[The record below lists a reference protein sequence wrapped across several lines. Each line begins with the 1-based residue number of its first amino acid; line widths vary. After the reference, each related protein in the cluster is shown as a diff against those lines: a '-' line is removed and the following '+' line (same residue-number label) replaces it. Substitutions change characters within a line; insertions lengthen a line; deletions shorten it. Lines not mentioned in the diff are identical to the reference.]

1 MNDAYTW
8 LQTNILSPAQDH
20 VFSAISFVNNILWGD
35 GYVLIVLLL
44 IAGIWF
50 TWRLK
55 FIQLLDFKHMFSIM
69 RKSNRSDDAGIS
81 SFQALCTSLSAR
93 VGTGNLAGVAVAIS
107 LGGSGAIFWMWV
119 IALLGMAT
127 GYAESVLG
135 QVYKIKDSEGQY
147 RGGPAYY
154 IQQGIQNKAFALLFA
169 LCLFLGYGFVF
180 SAVQANTITDA
191 LNNSY
196 NMPTFYSGL
205 IIIALAGLIVIGGMR
220 AIARFAEYVVPFMGV
235 AYILVALVITIINI
249 QLLPA
254 VLGDIISSAFG
265 FQEAGAGAL
274 AAAIKNGIQR
284 GLYSNEAGSGS
295 VPHAAA
301 AASPEPNH
309 PASQGYVQMLGVF
322 IDTMVLCTCTAF
334 IILLGTQTD
343 IGQMEGIRLTQTAM
357 EAHLGGVGADF
368 VSAAI
373 CLFAFTSVVANYAYG
388 ESNLHMFKLDNKVG
402 RGFYTTGYLLMILW
416 GSMASLPMVWAMA
429 DMALGLMTLVNVIA
443 IIILTPTI
451 VAVTQDYRDK
461 RRANKEIRFS
471 NVDCQIQGQLE
482 EPEIWSGKQNAKD

>member
-1 MNDAYTW
+1 
-8 LQTNILSPAQDH
+8 
-20 VFSAISFVNNILWGD
+20 
-35 GYVLIVLLL
+35 
-44 IAGIWF
+44 
-50 TWRLK
+50 
-55 FIQLLDFKHMFSIM
+55 
-69 RKSNRSDDAGIS
+69 
-81 SFQALCTSLSAR
+81 
-93 VGTGNLAGVAVAIS
+93 
-107 LGGSGAIFWMWV
+107 
-119 IALLGMAT
+119 MAT

-135 QVYKIKDSEGQY
+135 QVYKIKDSDGQY

-154 IQQGIQNKAFALLFA
+154 IQQGIQNKAFAFLFA
-169 LCLFLGYGFVF
+169 LCLFFGYGFVF

-196 NMPTFYSGL
+196 NLPTHYSGL
-205 IIIALAGLIVIGGMR
+205 IIIALAALIVIGGMR
-220 AIARFAEYVVPFMGV
+220 AIARFAEYVVPFMGL
-235 AYILVALVITIINI
+235 AYVIVALVITIINI
-249 QLLPA
+249 QLLPG

-301 AASPEPNH
+301 AATPEPNH

-357 EAHLGGVGADF
+357 ESHLGAVGSDF

-388 ESNLHMFKLDNKVG
+388 ESNLHMFKLDNKLG
-402 RGFYTTGYLLMILW
+402 RSFYTSGYLLMIFW

-429 DMALGLMTLVNVIA
+429 DMALGLMTLVNIIA

-451 VAVTQDYRDK
+451 VAVTQDYRKK
-461 RRANKEIRFS
+461 RLENREIVFNKS
-471 NVDCQIQGQLE
+471 DCEIQGKLE
-482 EPEIWSGKQNAKD
+482 EPDIWIGKR

>member
-1 MNDAYTW
+1 MTDIIHWFHESFLNPI
-8 LQTNILSPAQDH
+8 QN
-20 VFSAISFVNNILWGD
+20 AITYIVGIANYLLWGD
-35 GYVLIVLLL
+35 QTTYGILIFLLV
-44 IAGIWF
+44 IAGVWF
-50 TWRLK
+50 SWRLK
-55 FIQLLDFKHMFSIM
+55 FIQLVDFKHMFSLM
-69 RKSNRSDDAGIS
+69 RNSTKDDESGIS

-107 LGGSGAIFWMWV
+107 LGGAGAIFWMWV

-135 QVYKIKDSEGQY
+135 QVYKIRDTNGQF

-154 IQQGIQNKAFALLFA
+154 IQQGIQNKIFALLFA
-169 LCLFLGYGFVF
+169 SCLFFGYGFVF

-196 NMPTFYSGL
+196 NFPTLYSGL
-205 IIIALAGLIVIGGMR
+205 GIIILAALIVIGGLR
-220 AIARFAEYVVPFMGV
+220 AIARFAEYVVPFMGLVYIGV
-235 AYILVALVITIINI
+235 AVVITIINI
-249 QLLPA
+249 QLLPS
-254 VLGDIISSAFG
+254 VLYDIISSAFG
-265 FQEAGAGAL
+265 LQEAGAGAL

-301 AASPEPNH
+301 AASPEPKH

-334 IILLGTQTD
+334 IILLGTQTG
-343 IGQMEGIRLTQTAM
+343 IGEMEGIRLTQSAM
-357 EAHLGGVGADF
+357 ETHLGGVGGDF
-368 VSAAI
+368 VAAAI

-388 ESNLHMFKLDNKVG
+388 ESNLHMFKLDNKIG
-402 RGFYTTGYLLMILW
+402 RRVYTTGYLAMILW
-416 GSMASLPMVWAMA
+416 GSVASLPMVWAMA
-429 DMALGLMTLVNVIA
+429 DMALGLMTLVNIIA

-451 VAVTQDYRDK
+451 VAVTNDYRAK
-461 RRANKEIRFS
+461 RKLNKTITFAQT
-471 NVDCQIQGQLE
+471 DCLIQGQLE
-482 EPEIWSGKQNAKD
+482 EREIWNGEK

>member
-1 MNDAYTW
+1 MNEFIAW
-8 LQTNILSPAQDH
+8 LTENILLPIQTVLSEILSMA
-20 VFSAISFVNNILWGD
+20 NYLLWGD
-35 GYVLIVLLL
+35 QNTYGILIFLLL
-44 IAGIWF
+44 ITGVWF

-69 RKSNRSDDAGIS
+69 RKSTNSDDAGIS

-107 LGGSGAIFWMWV
+107 LGGAGAIFWMWV
-119 IALLGMAT
+119 IAILGMAT
-127 GYAESVLG
+127 GYAESLLG
-135 QVYKIKDSEGQY
+135 QVYKIKDSNGQY

-154 IQQGIQNKAFALLFA
+154 IQQGIQNKAFAWVFA
-169 LCLFLGYGFVF
+169 LCLFIGYGFVF

-196 NMPTFYSGL
+196 QLPTHYSGL
-205 IIIALAGLIVIGGMR
+205 IIIALASLIVVGGLR
-220 AIARFAEYVVPFMGV
+220 AIARFAEYVVPFMGI
-235 AYILVALVITIINI
+235 AYVSVALVITIINI
-249 QLLPA
+249 QLLPS
-254 VLGDIISSAFG
+254 VLLDIVTSAFG
-265 FQEAGAGAL
+265 MQEAGAGAL

-301 AASPEPNH
+301 AATPEPNH

-334 IILLGTQTD
+334 IILLGTQT
-343 IGQMEGIRLTQTAM
+343 GVGEMEGIRLTQTAM
-357 EAHLGGVGADF
+357 EAHLGGLGSDF

-388 ESNLHMFKLDNKVG
+388 ESNLHMFKLDNKMG
-402 RGFYTTGYLLMILW
+402 RRFYTTGYLAMILW
-416 GSMASLPMVWAMA
+416 GSMASLPVVWAMA

-451 VAVTQDYRDK
+451 VAVTNDYKEK
-461 RRANKEIRFS
+461 RKANKKITFS
-471 NVDCQIQGQLE
+471 EQDCHIQGKLE
-482 EPEIWSGKQNAKD
+482 EKDIWIGKS